1 MWPHR
6 RHVPILLGAR
16 GLSKA
21 SVCHDAACQ
30 GTKHER
36 EEAMTNTMAR
46 VCIKCGR
53 TAESPMLPLCMECD
67 LTRLRNGETAD
78 DIKREAAALRER
90 EPK

>member
-1 MWPHR
+1 M
-6 RHVPILLGAR
+6 A
-16 GLSKA
+16 
-21 SVCHDAACQ
+21 D
-30 GTKHER
+30 
-36 EEAMTNTMAR
+36 TMAR

-67 LTRLRNGETAD
+67 LTRLRKGETAD